1 MKKID
6 RISRSLAR
14 VNRSLD
20 NSLRILMTLDK
31 QGNIVPKFGDNDPS
45 VDEFED
51 LDFEDVS
58 ITREQ
63 MHRQM
68 LKWTIERGND
78 MTKEEKDAEMDEWM
92 RQDRDGWQS

>member
-1 MKKID
+1 MKKND
-6 RISRSLAR
+6 RISRSLDR

-20 NSLRILMTLDK
+20 KSLRILMTLNK
-31 QGNIVPKFGDNDPS
+31 QGIIVPKFGDNDTS

-58 ITREQ
+58 ITQEQ
-63 MHRQM
+63 IDQQF

-78 MTKEEKDAEMDEWM
+78 MTKEEKDAEMEEWM
-92 RQDRDGWQS
+92 RQDSDWWQS